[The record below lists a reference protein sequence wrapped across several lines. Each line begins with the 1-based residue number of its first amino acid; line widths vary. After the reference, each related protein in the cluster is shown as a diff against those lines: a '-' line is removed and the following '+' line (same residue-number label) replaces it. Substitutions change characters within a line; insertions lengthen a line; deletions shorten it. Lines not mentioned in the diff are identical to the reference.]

1 MKRTLELANLQ
12 FMHSFR
18 LPAKANKIIYLKD
31 ISELSSLPSDAYILG
46 AGSNTV
52 FLEDFERPI
61 VKVELQGI
69 CIQESASDW
78 LVTVGA
84 GENWHQLVCKLM
96 ERGVFGFEN
105 MALIPGTVGA
115 APVQNI
121 GAYGREIADFIKTVQ
136 AWHLGRKEL
145 VTLTQSDCKFAYRD
159 SLFKREAGDWIITE
173 VCFAIPKQWEPEISY
188 GELRQLQ
195 QPITAKAIFDAV
207 ISTRQ
212 RKLPDPDLV
221 PNAGSF
227 FKNPVVSQRKLT
239 TLLDEHPNMPYFT
252 VSEGTFKL
260 AAGWLIDALGLKGF
274 QHGGAAVHRHQALVL
289 INAGNATGTDVVAL
303 AKYIQAEIR
312 NVYGVEL
319 EPEVRLLGAKGLI
332 AL

>member
-1 MKRTLELANLQ
+1 MKRTLEHINLQ

-18 LPAKANKIIYLKD
+18 LPAKANKIIYLND

-61 VKVELQGI
+61 VKVELKGV
-69 CIQESASDW
+69 CIHESASHW

-84 GENWHQLVCKLM
+84 GENWHQLVCNLM
-96 ERGVFGFEN
+96 ERGVWGFEN
-105 MALIPGTVGA
+105 LALIPGTVGA

-121 GAYGREIADFIKTVQ
+121 GAYGREIADFIKSVQ
-136 AWHLGRKEL
+136 AWHIGRKEL
-145 VTLTQSDCKFAYRD
+145 LTLAQGNCEFAYRD
-159 SLFKREAGDWIITE
+159 SLFKREAGTWIITE

-212 RKLPDPDLV
+212 RKLPDPQV
-221 PNAGSF
+221 TPNAGSF

-239 TLLDEHPNMPYFT
+239 SLLKLHPNMPYFK

-260 AAGWLIDALGLKGF
+260 AAGWLIDQLGLKGF
-274 QHGGAAVHRHQALVL
+274 QYGGAAVHRHQALVL
-289 INAGNATGTDVVAL
+289 INTGHAKGADVVAL
-303 AKYIQAEIR
+303 AKYIQAEVSK
-312 NVYGVEL
+312 VYGVAL